1 MLGYDRGDMITDTTI
16 QKPKRRKLRP
26 SKPRDRTPRPVDK
39 GIPPP
44 ELTPKQKYPLALMG
58 VGDSIFV
65 ATLLEA
71 NALRAYAYKYDKNT
85 PGGFQYRIV
94 TTDPEY
100 DPRGRGWRLF
110 RVL

>member
-1 MLGYDRGDMITDTTI
+1 MSTNPIP

-26 SKPRDRTPRPVDK
+26 YPSVDHTVKAVDK

-44 ELTPKQKYPLALMG
+44 ELTPKQKYPLALME

-65 ATLLEA
+65 STLFEA
-71 NALRAYAYKYDKNT
+71 NALRAYAYKYDKKT
-85 PGGFQYRIV
+85 PGGFQYRVV